1 MDGDELSLNQLV
13 IVHGGGTMTARGQ
26 YRLDTSRFAFD
37 ARAEGFQL
45 EPVVLDDITVPITG
59 RADFGFTGEGTL
71 DATLVQGSITLSEL
85 SSDPIGLAGG
95 TASAT
100 LRVTGPLGALAKAE
114 VQVDLETFN
123 ATLADSPL
131 RLAAPARL
139 TYDAGGVSVDEL
151 GLVAEELRLEIDG
164 RLAEGTDES
173 LRGSLSG
180 DLRGLTPVIRNAQL
194 ALLPVPP
201 DLEGLGGRVDLRG
214 SLSYDDAG
222 LAGSADLAVDE
233 ASVALKNIPPATG
246 IEVRASYRD
255 GTLKLSRL
263 RGSWQQAVLS
273 AQATVPWASSMAPT
287 TITARIDGMSAAVLA
302 PLVSEETRE
311 RLELAVDAEI
321 ELELARFALDGLSG
335 RLRLTRANASVAGM
349 QLSQERTTQ
358 LDLSRGR
365 LTVTDWSWAGQTNRL
380 DGQGSLDLTRAD
392 GLDLDVRGALD
403 LRMTNLLAP
412 AVASSGLSN
421 FELRLHGDPRDPL
434 IDGTITIDGADAR
447 IATPGLVFTDLDG
460 RLVLTGERLE
470 LVALNGLVNGG
481 SLAVTG
487 ELHHDDFTI
496 TDGTLAIDARN
507 VALEFPEGLQS
518 ELEARLSLEAS
529 GDSLAL
535 TGTATIVRGAYRDP
549 ISMTSRL
556 LTAINPQTVTVRT
569 GRDSSAVDRM
579 SLDVAIV
586 TDEDIIVDNN
596 YGRFLIG
603 FQLTGTPN
611 SLQTD
616 LSSEPALGQSDLVS
630 LLLTG
635 RTLHE
640 AGNAGAEVAR
650 DQVLDYLS
658 GELAGVAGRAVGLNE
673 LRLERG
679 TRASDVRFD
688 PGLVAT
694 ETDPA
699 RRASG
704 RGPGDP
710 DAGRATRA
718 RASPAAPGC
727 ARLGSHPGS
736 GAGPG
741 PSDAPHPGTASAR
754 DPRGSPPAA
763 SRPTRW
769 ASDPVARVPRPSPAS
784 ARASV
789 GRSAPTA
796 SAPRPDTRAGSR
808 SVAPWPRR
816 SSCSSPR
823 PPHRQ
828 REARLRGPRPGAQQ
842 LDLHRQLSNMTL
854 GGIQLRGQRLPVP
867 IFQPEFKAGH
877 RPLPPRLQPVDLYAH
892 LTRQRLKR
900 FAPQQAQH
908 HVPLPP
914 RTPPLTS
921 RQGGRPARRAV
932 DGNSGRPTGSLRSP
946 RILRGP
952 TLRSPHLPTSLDRP
966 ILSKSVS
973 KKTGAL

>member
-13 IVHGGGTMTARGQ
+13 IVHGGGTVTARGQ

-194 ALLPVPP
+194 ALLPVPL

-616 LSSEPALGQSDLVS
+616 LSFEPALGQSDLVS

-699 RRASG
+699 
-704 RGPGDP
+704 
-710 DAGRATRA
+710 
-718 RASPAAPGC
+718 
-727 ARLGSHPGS
+727 ARLTFGKRVSPELEVIFSQSLAES
-736 GAGPG
+736 GIFTWIVNY
-741 PSDAPHPGTASAR
+741 S
-754 DPRGSPPAA
+754 
-763 SRPTRW
+763 
-769 ASDPVARVPRPSPAS
+769 
-784 ARASV
+784 
-789 GRSAPTA
+789 
-796 SAPRPDTRAGSR
+796 
-808 SVAPWPRR
+808 PRR
-816 SSCSSPR
+816 SATLRFVSRDNEDRSYEFWHDLSFGGTPLPASR
-823 PPHRQ
+823 GGSVSTETIDAIDVRGDPGFDEQAILDELDLATGARFDFY
-828 REARLRGPRPGAQQ
+828 RWLDSRDRLVRFYREGGYLEARVRTRRRTAGGRLSLEYEIDRGPRTLLVVTGYDVSGATRR
-842 LDLHRQLSNMTL
+842 LMEERLYRTRFL
-854 GGIQLRGQRLPVP
+854 GHTFALRRL
-867 IFQPEFKAGH
+867 A
-877 RPLPPRLQPVDLYAH
+877 
-892 LTRQRLKR
+892 
-900 FAPQQAQH
+900 
-908 HVPLPP
+908 
-914 RTPPLTS
+914 
-921 RQGGRPARRAV
+921 
-932 DGNSGRPTGSLRSP
+932 
-946 RILRGP
+946 
-952 TLRSPHLPTSLDRP
+952 
-966 ILSKSVS
+966 
-973 KKTGAL
+973 